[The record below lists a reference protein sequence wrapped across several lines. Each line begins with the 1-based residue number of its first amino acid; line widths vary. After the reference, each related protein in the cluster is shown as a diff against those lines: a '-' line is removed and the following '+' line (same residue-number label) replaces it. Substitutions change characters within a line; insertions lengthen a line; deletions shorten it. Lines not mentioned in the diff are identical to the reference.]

1 MGRRVRL
8 DIVRRSSCAAGAGA
22 GRPLSALGS
31 RLSALGGFRVSSLT
45 LTSHV
50 SALACVGPS
59 VSSWCRSRG
68 ALSIFRGPFRYPP
81 RDPDPSTPP
90 REFHYQSQVSLSRK
104 LAGWGNF
111 GQSGL
116 NCTRRSNIPECELG

>member
-22 GRPLSALGS
+22 GRPLSAS
-31 RLSALGGFRVSSLT
+31 GFRVSSLT

-90 REFHYQSQVSLSRK
+90 RESHYQSQVSLSRK
-104 LAGWGNF
+104 LPGWGNF